1 MKSLKECINE
11 NQQVNESFLSIGLT
25 IIVAF
30 ILARIGLNFLAGT
43 IGVFNA
49 MKASFKQG
57 KEYALAVKQLDTL
70 LEPYKE
76 ELLKTEYASKLYDEK
91 SLITIASMRG
101 KGFAI
106 IYHEL
111 DDDIKSVL
119 SADDYKQYLEIIK
132 SIYADEY
139 SRKLNK
145 LKF

>member
-1 MKSLKECINE
+1 MPALCTK
-11 NQQVNESFLSIGLT
+11 
-25 IIVAF
+25 
-30 ILARIGLNFLAGT
+30 
-43 IGVFNA
+43 
-49 MKASFKQG
+49 KALFKG
-57 KEYALAVKQLDTL
+57 DFVVTYI
-70 LEPYKE
+70 
-76 ELLKTEYASKLYDEK
+76 
-91 SLITIASMRG
+91 LITIASMRG